1 MLLKIWVA
9 WAVRLSASSA
19 AEGSLPNILVEDGGD
34 CCGRLICSG
43 FDRLYKQIGLSG
55 IPSVSNKLSKTCR
68 RASEVHWT
76 VVSDV

>member
-1 MLLKIWVA
+1 MPECSLLVESQPEVVPVLLKIWVA

-43 FDRLYKQIGLSG
+43 FTSFYKD
-55 IPSVSNKLSKTCR
+55 
-68 RASEVHWT
+68 WT
-76 VVSDV
+76 FRDSLCKQ